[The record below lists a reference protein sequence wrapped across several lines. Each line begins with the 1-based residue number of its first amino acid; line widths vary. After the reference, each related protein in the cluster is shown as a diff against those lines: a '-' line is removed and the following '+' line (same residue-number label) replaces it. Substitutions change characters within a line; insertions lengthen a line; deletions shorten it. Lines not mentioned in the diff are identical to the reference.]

1 MAKRTESSLNL
12 FQIFP
17 LMLPG
22 FSHLSSFKIHA
33 GPVISQPLI
42 YSVNKYLL
50 STNNSEPN
58 KVCILESEG
67 GIVDTVV
74 C

>member
-1 MAKRTESSLNL
+1 MAKRTESSLDL

-33 GPVISQPLI
+33 GPIISQPLI

>member
-1 MAKRTESSLNL
+1 MAKRTESRLDL
-12 FQIFP
+12 IQIFP

-22 FSHLSSFKIHA
+22 FSHLASFKIHA
-33 GPVISQPLI
+33 GSVISQSLI
-42 YSVNKYLL
+42 HLVNKYLL
-50 STNNSEPN
+50 STNNSERN